1 MGFMKLLLKASFQ
14 VIMVF
19 EGETITI
26 LLALSLQK
34 FDAISGI

>member
-1 MGFMKLLLKASFQ
+1 LLLKASFQ

-19 EGETITI
+19 EGENITF

-34 FDAISGI
+34 FDTISGI